1 MEPRKI
7 PDVFVG
13 MPESLQDGNDR
24 EPKPTRIRNLAKLE
38 KIQKERNQ
46 K

>member
-1 MEPRKI
+1 M
-7 PDVFVG
+7 G

-24 EPKPTRIRNLAKLE
+24 KSKQTRIRNLAELK
-38 KIQKERNQ
+38 KKKERNQ

>member
-24 EPKPTRIRNLAKLE
+24 KSKQTRIRNLAKLK
-38 KIQKERNQ
+38 KIQERNQ